1 MKTALAI
8 RHLHF
13 EDLGTLEP
21 LLHEQNYQVRY
32 IDAALDDLATL
43 DVESPDLLV
52 VLGGPINAYD
62 EAPYPFLTVEQELLR
77 QRLASGRPLLGK
89 RGTVKR

>member
-1 MKTALAI
+1 MRTAPAI

-21 LLHEQNYQVRY
+21 LLHEMDYQVRY
-32 IDAALDDLATL
+32 VDAALDDLATL

-52 VLGGPINAYD
+52 VLGAQAREVQPYLAQAAGRVIIHWL
-62 EAPYPFLTVEQELLR
+62 EAAQH
-77 QRLASGRPLLGK
+77 SPL
-89 RGTVKR
+89 